1 MYNNIEVYLNG
12 INKIAGEQYHILYK
26 EVYGIASSVLR
37 LTNTYGPRMHPNDG
51 RVVSNFIIQALKNE
65 DITIYGDGKQT
76 RSFCFVDDLIS
87 AMLQIMKTEDDF
99 TGPINI
105 GNPEE
110 HTIQEIA
117 EKIIDLTNSNS
128 QIIFKQLPEDD
139 PKQRKPDI
147 SIAKG
152 KINWEPKINLVNGL
166 KQTINY
172 FEKIL

>member
-1 MYNNIEVYLNG
+1 MSKLVVPLFL
-12 INKIAGEQYHILYK
+12 ILCDLLPK
-26 EVYGIASSVLR
+26 ES
-37 LTNTYGPRMHPNDG
+37 
-51 RVVSNFIIQALKNE
+51 KNE

-76 RSFCFVDDLIS
+76 RSFCFVDDLIVS
-87 AMLQIMKTEDDF
+87 MLLIMNTEHDF

-139 PKQRKPDI
+139 PKQRKPDMAI
-147 SIAKG
+147 GFLRQAVT
-152 KINWEPKINLVNGL
+152 N
-166 KQTINY
+166 
-172 FEKIL
+172 

>member
-1 MYNNIEVYLNG
+1 ML
-12 INKIAGEQYHILYK
+12 
-26 EVYGIASSVLR
+26 
-37 LTNTYGPRMHPNDG
+37 
-51 RVVSNFIIQALKNE
+51 
-65 DITIYGDGKQT
+65 
-76 RSFCFVDDLIS
+76 LI
-87 AMLQIMKTEDDF
+87 MGTKDDF

-147 SIAKG
+147 SIARG
-152 KINWEPKINLVNGL
+152 KINWEPKISLVNGL